1 MYILWMVLFTSLK
14 LRLWGKLREFLR
26 DQRYYLKQQ
35 IESSNNLLDDFSKT
49 MSKETDRLSKEIS
62 QLSMDDIKANI
73 LGHSDEIL
81 IDSNVNVKTEVNRLD
96 ELTLEEDELFK
107 TMKNV
112 LNKLH
117 GGRLLISDDE
127 INKAKDRVRID

>member
-1 MYILWMVLFTSLK
+1 MVLFTSLK